1 MSKNELRRSIF
12 RMLFQLD
19 AGKLRCVRQFILH
32 IV

>member
-12 RMLFQLD
+12 RMLFLLNVE
-19 AGKLRCVRQFILH
+19 KLQCVYQFVLH

>member
-12 RMLFQLD
+12 RMLSLLNVE
-19 AGKLRCVRQFILH
+19 KLQCVYQFVLH